1 MIPKTKTII
10 VISGLVLAIIGLI
23 LIYQD
28 FAVNQVRILPISL
41 FTIGVFSSY
50 KILSKTNHKSKKFK
64 INKK

>member
-1 MIPKTKTII
+1 M
-10 VISGLVLAIIGLI
+10 SGLVLAIIGLI